1 MREIH
6 NRAGER
12 WIISALST
20 SYYVFYPH
28 SYLQLFRNF
37 AGRNEKNQ
45 NHRDAAPYGGGVS

>member
-28 SYLQLFRNF
+28 SYPQLFRNF